1 MKSLIDKFLEH
12 PRAQNE
18 TYLTH
23 MRCAIKCTLMLLAA
37 SVACLIHSLL
47 PFVFKKTAT
56 NLASCVINARC
67 KNEEE

>member
-1 MKSLIDKFLEH
+1 MKRLLDKFLEH
-12 PRAQNE
+12 PRELNE

-23 MRCAIKCTLMLLAA
+23 MKCAIKCALMLLAA
-37 SVACLIHSLL
+37 SVACLIHSFL

-56 NLASCVINARC
+56 KLASCVINARC